1 MHPAKDGGGRSVPC
15 SGGHQR
21 QNLKYS
27 ENGESG
33 RRRNVSS
40 AWDWGVYS
48 KCNGKPLQEVELVNF
63 VIGLEF

>member
-1 MHPAKDGGGRSVPC
+1 MLC